1 MKTSIV
7 TVAIVMTAVVGCRGV
22 ANQAS
27 LTEDI
32 SVFRWSDDSKL
43 QSASSLTPVVAGLGN
58 GAKMVFRGACD
69 FCGDH
74 LRSETY
80 SSGRW
85 QSDFQFID
93 ATSTSK
99 PAFAAFNGYYYMFYA
114 SHQSQYMA
122 RFDPNHAGWSNSTLL
137 PFLSMDAPAIAAF
150 NGKLYIVRQDPPNG
164 QLFWLTMDTNETFS
178 AEQPLTQSFF
188 GGGCRNIV
196 IGPGAPP
203 PIAPASEKAGL
214 IVRRTPEFAT
224 ATPGLTVYNN
234 CLYLAHRDVATGSLV
249 YNTFQSNWGAA
260 QVIPDGPGGPP
271 QTSALEP
278 AIAAYGGALHL
289 VHVSDSGA
297 YGDSIYWSTFD
308 PTNGWSPAITIPN
321 RETHGTPSLAA
332 LTDRVLMVH
341 LGSKNG
347 DTSLWTATFQ

>member
-7 TVAIVMTAVVGCRGV
+7 AVAIVMTAVVGCRGV
-22 ANQAS
+22 ANQAAI
-27 LTEDI
+27 TEDI
-32 SVFRWSDDSKL
+32 SVFRWSNDAQLPSESILAPDIAALQDTALMVYNPSFACCSPDL
-43 QSASSLTPVVAGLGN
+43 QSESFLQ
-58 GAKMVFRGACD
+58 
-69 FCGDH
+69 
-74 LRSETY
+74 
-80 SSGRW
+80 GRW
-85 QSDFQFID
+85 SPPFSFIH

-99 PAFAAFNGYYYMFYA
+99 PALAAFNGFYYLFYA

-122 RFDPNHAGWSNSTLL
+122 RYDPRSAKWTESTLL
-137 PFLSMDAPAIAAF
+137 PFLSLDAPAIAAF
-150 NGKLYIVRQDPPNG
+150 DGKLYVVRQDPPNG
-164 QLFWLTMDTNETFS
+164 QLFWQTMDTSETFS
-178 AEQPLTQSFF
+178 AEQPLIQSVF
-188 GGGCRNIV
+188 GGGCHNIV
-196 IGPGAPP
+196 IGPGSAQPS
-203 PIAPASEKAGL
+203 APAAEEQRF
-214 IVRRTPEFAT
+214 IRPRPPEYAT
-224 ATPGLTVYNN
+224 ATPGLAVYNN

-278 AIAAYGGALHL
+278 AVAAYGGALHL
-289 VHVSDSGA
+289 VHVSDSGT

-308 PTNGWSPAITIPN
+308 PTDGWSPAITIPN

-332 LTDRVLMVH
+332 LTDRLLMVH